1 LSFRAQ
7 VVSFAVVPELAECV
21 FTIRSM
27 MHSNNA
33 RLGTPLSDAFISL
46 QDFAGEI
53 VRKRQVIHDRKL
65 AQADRARA
73 AEGVAARLEH
83 RAALEHAARV
93 NNNVSFF
100 SLSFTPFLL

>member
-1 LSFRAQ
+1 
-7 VVSFAVVPELAECV
+7 
-21 FTIRSM
+21 M

-83 RAALEHAARV
+83 RAALEHAAHV